1 MAAELRQKLIG
12 AWALV
17 EYKTQPASGAPATY
31 PLGKDAAGI
40 IMYTP
45 DGYMSAQL
53 MQPGA
58 PKFVVGDLSGGT
70 KDELAE
76 SMKRYLAYSGRFAV
90 KEEGGKPVL
99 THQME
104 VSSFPNWLGNVQ
116 QRTVK
121 VEGEYLTLGT
131 EGPILVLVGNS
142 AFFRPIAPDGNERR
156 IFHSSSDHPFMLM
169 LFISYAD
176 NLFSCEFRANLH
188 FQHSCGNACPR
199 TKPRDKSALTNT
211 VCWSKTS
218 GMSKTTVFERGIL
231 LAW

>member
-1 MAAELRQKLIG
+1 MIHHTLPPSILRSPKPTRINLCIRTSHYDIHLLDTQNKENSIKKDKMAAELRQKLIG

-17 EYKTQPASGAPATY
+17 EYKTQPASGAPASY

-58 PKFVVGDLSGGT
+58 AKFVVGDLSGGT

-90 KEEGGKPVL
+90 KGEGGKPVL

-116 QRTVK
+116 ERTVK
-121 VEGEYLTLGT
+121 LEGEYLTLGT
-131 EGPILVLVGNS
+131 DGPILVQVGNY
-142 AFFRPIAPDGNERR
+142 AFFRPISPDGRETD
-156 IFHSSSDHPFMLM
+156 FP
-169 LFISYAD
+169 LF
-176 NLFSCEFRANLH
+176 
-188 FQHSCGNACPR
+188 
-199 TKPRDKSALTNT
+199 
-211 VCWSKTS
+211 V
-218 GMSKTTVFERGIL
+218 
-231 LAW
+231 